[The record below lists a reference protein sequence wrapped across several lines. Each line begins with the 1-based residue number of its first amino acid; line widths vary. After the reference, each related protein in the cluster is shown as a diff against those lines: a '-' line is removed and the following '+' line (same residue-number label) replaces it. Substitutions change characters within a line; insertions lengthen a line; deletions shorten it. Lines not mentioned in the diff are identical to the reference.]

1 MVVHIISVGLT
12 GFYFYLA
19 KPASDLFSWHPVCMS
34 MAFVLLM
41 LQAIMIFSPESS
53 LTPTSPRPDK
63 VQLHWILHA
72 FGMASAV
79 FGFLSVY
86 FNKEIAGRKHF
97 TTWHSKFGL
106 AALVGALIAILG
118 GILAKYNHKF
128 KSYIK
133 PINMKLY
140 HATIGMIIFLLAM
153 IAVSLATYSNYFHNR
168 MKNTPWVGRLCLWA
182 PIILA
187 VCVARQVTQSYL
199 PRILVTKD
207 SAIDA
212 KAKVVQAKVDAKI
225 VKKNKVK
232 QGE

>member
-1 MVVHIISVGLT
+1 
-12 GFYFYLA
+12 
-19 KPASDLFSWHPVCMS
+19 
-34 MAFVLLM
+34 
-41 LQAIMIFSPESS
+41 
-53 LTPTSPRPDK
+53 
-63 VQLHWILHA
+63 
-72 FGMASAV
+72 
-79 FGFLSVY
+79 
-86 FNKEIAGRKHF
+86 
-97 TTWHSKFGL
+97 
-106 AALVGALIAILG
+106 
-118 GILAKYNHKF
+118 
-128 KSYIK
+128 
-133 PINMKLY
+133 MKLY

-187 VCVARQVTQSYL
+187 GKQKLDFFFLKVVVDPYFQNFFLYLVCVARQVTQSYL

>member
-1 MVVHIISVGLT
+1 MYFKYLT
-12 GFYFYLA
+12 KLHRE
-19 KPASDLFSWHPVCMS
+19 KKRCT
-34 MAFVLLM
+34 
-41 LQAIMIFSPESS
+41 IF
-53 LTPTSPRPDK
+53 R
-63 VQLHWILHA
+63 
-72 FGMASAV
+72 
-79 FGFLSVY
+79 
-86 FNKEIAGRKHF
+86 
-97 TTWHSKFGL
+97 KFGL

-187 VCVARQVTQSYL
+187 GKQKLEFFFKKWIHIFKISSY
-199 PRILVTKD
+199 I
-207 SAIDA
+207 
-212 KAKVVQAKVDAKI
+212 
-225 VKKNKVK
+225 
-232 QGE
+232 